1 MTQEIQNLNKKWGK
15 FEHVSFSQNPNQPI
29 FAELRLNQ
37 GPTCKLFIH
46 GAHVFSFRDEN
57 DSELIFMSSETK
69 YEKVRGGIP
78 IVFPQ
83 FGPGKLPQHGFARDS
98 DEWEI
103 VDSTWN
109 DNHNSASI
117 SLRLKESENTLK
129 VWPTKFEVILTV
141 RISFHASQRPVFEQ
155 TMKVTN
161 TDKNP
166 FEFTACF
173 HTYFQVKNVREVEIS
188 KFNNVKYMDKVLN
201 KACDSTTD
209 IVKLVDQTDR
219 VYYDAPEKVEI
230 AQGGEK
236 TFLETVNFKDKV
248 VWNCWEAGAKKMA
261 DMGDN
266 DWVNY
271 VCVEAAAVKT
281 PINLQPGETWSGT
294 HRISNQ
300 KSKY

>member
-1 MTQEIQNLNKKWGK
+1 MALEIQNLNEKWGK
-15 FEHVSFSQNPNQPI
+15 SGHVSFKQSSNQPI
-29 FAELRLNQ
+29 HVELRLNQ

-57 DSELIFMSSETK
+57 DSELLFMSSETK

-78 IVFPQ
+78 VVFPQ

-103 VDSTWN
+103 VDSSWHEN
-109 DNHNSASI
+109 LNSASI
-117 SLRLKESENTLK
+117 SLRLKESESTLK
-129 VWPTKFEVILTV
+129 VWPTKFEAVVTV

-155 TMKVTN
+155 TLKVTN
-161 TDKNP
+161 TDANP
-166 FEFTACF
+166 FEFTTCF
-173 HTYFQVKNVREVEIS
+173 HTYFQVKNVRETKIS
-188 KFNNVKYMDKVLN
+188 NFNKVKFLDKVLN
-201 KACDSTTD
+201 QVCDSTTD
-209 IVKLVDQTDR
+209 YVKLVDQTDR
-219 VYYDAPEKVEI
+219 VYYEAPEKVEI
-230 AQGGEK
+230 ANGSDK

-248 VWNCWEAGAKKMA
+248 VWNVWEAGAKKMA

-271 VCVEAAAVKT
+271 ICVEAAAVKT
-281 PINLQPGETWSGT
+281 PINLKPGESWCGT